1 MCVVLTLGNVM
12 CHKPVEWSWLLV
24 SMAFPASSTLYVLAS
39 SKMLYPASHSW
50 PSDGREQ
57 LLRAGTMWALRAAGR
72 SIGRSISA
80 TWVDSIVAPLGIL
93 ILMGFRVRRLLS
105 TGHKRLT

>member
-1 MCVVLTLGNVM
+1 MCVVLALGNVM
-12 CHKPVEWSWLLV
+12 CHMPVEWSWLPV
-24 SMAFPASSTLYVLAS
+24 SMASPASSTLNVLAS

-50 PSDGREQ
+50 PSNHREQ
-57 LLRAGTMWALRAAGR
+57 LSRAGTMWALRAAGR

-80 TWVDSIVAPLGIL
+80 TWVDSMVVSSGIL

-105 TGHKRLT
+105 TGHERLM